1 MADTI
6 RYLPRAVINIESWDR
21 CISHAPNGLIYAYS
35 FYLDNMARHWDALV
49 WGDYECVMPITWN
62 KKLGISYLY
71 QPPFTASLGIF
82 GNKITD
88 SLIMEFICSIPSRYK
103 LVEIDMNFGNKL
115 SFPYQNIL
123 LRENYILDLNNP
135 YEKIYAGYRD
145 NIKRNCKKA
154 QQLNCRYS
162 DNVEVAEVIR
172 LSQLQMR
179 KLSGASPED
188 FRRFKNLFHFLQAR
202 GEATACGVYMDSG
215 ELMASCVFFF
225 SHNRA
230 YYILVGNHPNGK
242 TIGAS
247 HFLIDRFISEHAG
260 KNLLLD
266 FEGSDIRNLAFFYSS
281 FGAVV
286 ETYPA
291 LHIDRL
297 PWWLRLIKNVK

>member
-1 MADTI
+1 MEDTL

-35 FYLDNMARHWDALV
+35 FYLDNMARHWDGLV

-88 SLIMEFICSIPSRYK
+88 SLIMEFIRSIPSRYK

-115 SFPYQNIL
+115 SLPNQDIH

-162 DNVEVAEVIR
+162 NNVRGGRSDQAIA
-172 LSQLQMR
+172 
-179 KLSGASPED
+179 GA
-188 FRRFKNLFHFLQAR
+188 
-202 GEATACGVYMDSG
+202 
-215 ELMASCVFFF
+215 
-225 SHNRA
+225 
-230 YYILVGNHPNGK
+230 NGK
-242 TIGAS
+242 TIR
-247 HFLIDRFISEHAG
+247 RFTG
-260 KNLLLD
+260 
-266 FEGSDIRNLAFFYSS
+266 
-281 FGAVV
+281 
-286 ETYPA
+286 
-291 LHIDRL
+291 RL
-297 PWWLRLIKNVK
+297 PSV